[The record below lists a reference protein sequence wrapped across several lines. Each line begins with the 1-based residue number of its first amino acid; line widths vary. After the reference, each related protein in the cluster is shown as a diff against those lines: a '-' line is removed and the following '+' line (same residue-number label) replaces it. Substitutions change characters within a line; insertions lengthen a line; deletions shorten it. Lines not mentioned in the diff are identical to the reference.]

1 MNNTQCC
8 KKRKKKKKISEKKEA
23 EGERLL
29 FLKLWDF
36 AVLLW
41 ETLSTIGE
49 DLEQYWLFPNK
60 TDLPIFLWELWGDS
74 CSRSQ
79 NLLITTTVQR
89 VSGIN
94 RFPKSNPQFYK
105 KRFMQQSSKQI
116 REQSEEQNESKGEFC
131 SLPKNPEGH
140 QGVSFVAED
149 QTCIAL
155 NK

>member
-1 MNNTQCC
+1 M
-8 KKRKKKKKISEKKEA
+8 
-23 EGERLL
+23 
-29 FLKLWDF
+29 
-36 AVLLW
+36 
-41 ETLSTIGE
+41 
-49 DLEQYWLFPNK
+49 
-60 TDLPIFLWELWGDS
+60 
-74 CSRSQ
+74 
-79 NLLITTTVQR
+79 TVQR

-94 RFPKSNPQFYK
+94 GFPKSNPQFHK